1 MRLTTGAT
9 KGVAVIALAAL
20 ASCSRPEQSSLELT
34 VTPNPIPVIVYAP
47 GHGVVIQS
55 AEWQVTVKETAG
67 LAGQLVGVETTIR
80 DSATA
85 SPLATVVSRAADIT
99 GEIGTTRVG
108 KHGALTVSQRW
119 SDGGVYFP
127 TCTTFLF
134 DVRVSFV
141 DDNANRL
148 QVSLSVPQAR
158 KTCP

>member
-1 MRLTTGAT
+1 MRLMTSTA
-9 KGVAVIALAAL
+9 KGVAGIALCAL
-20 ASCSRPEQSSLELT
+20 ACCSGPEQSSLELT

-85 SPLATVVSRAADIT
+85 SALATVVSRAVDIT
-99 GEIGTTRVG
+99 NETGTTRVG

-148 QVSLSVPQAR
+148 ELSLSVPQAR
-158 KTCP
+158 KACS